1 MAVGGAGSTGGG
13 GETDMVSGVGP
24 LPQSPGPPEETSVA
38 RSLATRAADL
48 AAYAAVRV
56 AICIV
61 QAVPRP
67 ACERGARG
75 LARVIAR
82 HLRIRRGV
90 VRDNLRIAF
99 PAWSEAE
106 IDRTIEGM
114 WEHFL
119 LMVVEIAHAGRVI
132 HKTTWRR
139 FLRIPDMERMVRLL
153 WADRPK
159 VILSGHFGNF
169 ELAAYLFGVFGFRVY
184 SVAREL
190 DNPLLDA
197 FVTRF
202 RESRGQRILPKKGS
216 APDVSEALAANG
228 AIGLLGDQAAGP
240 KGCWVE
246 FFGRPASVHKAIGL
260 FAVSSGAPIM
270 VCSATR
276 RHGLFDY
283 DLRIEGTADPAEAG
297 PETAGLKEVSQWYTA
312 LLERSIR
319 RAPEQYWWV
328 HRRWRG
334 EPPQATLP
342 RAAPP
347 PSASAT
353 RAA

>member
-1 MAVGGAGSTGGG
+1 V
-13 GETDMVSGVGP
+13 
-24 LPQSPGPPEETSVA
+24 PQSAPSPDWPRHR
-38 RSLATRAADL
+38 RSRTLSRTLATRAADL

-56 AICIV
+56 AICVV
-61 QAVPRP
+61 QALPRP
-67 ACERGARG
+67 TCERGARG
-75 LARVIAR
+75 LARIIAR
-82 HLRIRRGV
+82 RLKIRRGV
-90 VRDNLRIAF
+90 VRDNLRTAY
-99 PAWSEAE
+99 PAWSEGE

-132 HKTTWRR
+132 QKTTWRR
-139 FLRIPDMERMVRLL
+139 HLRIHDMEKMVRLL
-153 WADRPK
+153 WSDRPK
-159 VILSGHFGNF
+159 VILSGHYGNF
-169 ELAAYLFGVFGFRVY
+169 ELAAYLFGVFGFRIY

-190 DNPLLDA
+190 DNPLLDT

-216 APDVSEALAANG
+216 APDVSGALEANG

-260 FAVSSGAPIM
+260 FAVSSGAPVM

-276 RHGLFDY
+276 RSGLFDY
-283 DLRIEGTADPAEAG
+283 DLRIEGTADPAEGG
-297 PETAGLKEVSQWYTA
+297 PETAGLREVSQWYTS

-334 EPPQATLP
+334 EPPQATLA
-342 RAAPP
+342 RAE
-347 PSASAT
+347 PSPAT